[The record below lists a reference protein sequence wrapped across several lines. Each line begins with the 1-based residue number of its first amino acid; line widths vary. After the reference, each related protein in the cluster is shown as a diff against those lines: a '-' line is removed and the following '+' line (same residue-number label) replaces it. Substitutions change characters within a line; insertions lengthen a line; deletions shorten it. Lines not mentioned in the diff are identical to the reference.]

1 MRTILVVYGLM
12 QHPLRSTVED
22 HLYSFRRYSQARVF
36 YANALVG
43 PVPGWMRRIRF
54 DAIVF
59 HTSFLSS
66 LRWGPQVDETLRAR
80 ALELADVSGIRA
92 VMPQDEFLR
101 SGALSDFI
109 RDARVDVVF
118 SVSPA
123 SEWPKIYA
131 GVDRERVRFETTLT
145 GYLDE
150 RTLTR
155 IGEILRETPQRPT
168 DVFYRAGAERPYLG
182 RHGMLK
188 TGIATAGEAAGA
200 GARPDDGRFARSGRH
215 PAWRRLVPGAGRVAL
230 DARSRGRR
238 QHP

>member
-80 ALELADVSGIRA
+80 ALELADVSGVRA
-92 VMPQDEFLR
+92 AMPQDEFLR
-101 SGALSDFI
+101 SGRA
-109 RDARVDVVF
+109 
-118 SVSPA
+118 
-123 SEWPKIYA
+123 
-131 GVDRERVRFETTLT
+131 VRL
-145 GYLDE
+145 
-150 RTLTR
+150 
-155 IGEILRETPQRPT
+155 
-168 DVFYRAGAERPYLG
+168 
-182 RHGMLK
+182 
-188 TGIATAGEAAGA
+188 
-200 GARPDDGRFARSGRH
+200 H
-215 PAWRRLVPGAGRVAL
+215 P
-230 DARSRGRR
+230 
-238 QHP
+238 